1 MTPEQVNTLLFTLF
15 EGLSKV
21 GTIIVAVFSLWF
33 QACQERKRA
42 DQMQTW
48 RDREAEKQR
57 SWSVED
63 RNISRKW
70 NLSDRQIEEKREQF
84 LQHKRF
90 VDEYVRTLLALTSR
104 AYMRSI
110 GFEKDSLDQLETS
123 YLLSLDQLAE
133 VYYHIEAFGSS
144 ELRQEFQSLMETV
157 DEYLVPVIRE
167 PEKNQDKVGN
177 LCAVM
182 ADTAGEVAKTMENIM
197 IEELQPRDWE

>member
-21 GTIIVAVFSLWF
+21 GTIVVAVVSLWF
-33 QACQERKRA
+33 QARRERERA
-42 DQMQTW
+42 DQMQIW
-48 RDREAEKQR
+48 RERETDQQR

-90 VDEYVRTLLALTSR
+90 VDEYIRTLLVLTSR
-104 AYMRSI
+104 AYMRST
-110 GFEKDSLDQLETS
+110 GFEKDTLDQLATS
-123 YLLSLDQLAE
+123 YLLSLDQSAE

-177 LCAVM
+177 LRGVM
-182 ADTAGEVAKTMENIM
+182 AGTAGGVAKTMENIM
-197 IEELQPRDWE
+197 IEELQTRDWE